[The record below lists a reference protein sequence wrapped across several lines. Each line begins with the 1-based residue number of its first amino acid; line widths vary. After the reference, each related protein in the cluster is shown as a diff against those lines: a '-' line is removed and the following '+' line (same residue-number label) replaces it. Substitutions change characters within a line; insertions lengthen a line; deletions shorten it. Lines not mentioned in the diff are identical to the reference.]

1 MATVKEL
8 TARVAQLELQL
19 GTSIK
24 TLESLNELLEHV
36 KAGVEAVTPPA
47 PKKSASNN
55 YIVVA
60 TLASFKEA
68 SALLRDKYN
77 DAKHF
82 VSGCTVCEKK

>member
-8 TARVAQLELQL
+8 TARVEALELQYKNL
-19 GTSIK
+19 FFAMKSATA
-24 TLESLNELLEHV
+24 TV
-36 KAGVEAVTPPA
+36 AV

-68 SALLRDKYN
+68 SALLKEKYN

-82 VSGCTVCEKK
+82 VSGCTICERK